1 MLSIFAQ
8 LYLQDHVSNSRQF
21 CIWCGYCLDKK
32 RGDVVSLYLSF
43 LSLPVSSCFSLFP
56 AAHHQLIR
64 CVVFCFALVV
74 PHFMSAQLFVFRL
87 AKHPQLVAS
96 GCESQIPSAFVST
109 SGGKPPGKE
118 EMLSI
123 FFWATGITTCPQNC
137 PVSLGCSGFHADG
150 LDKVTNICSKHP
162 RCTGRSMI

>member
-21 CIWCGYCLDKK
+21 CIWCGYCLGKK
-32 RGDVVSLYLSF
+32 RGDVVSLSLSF

-74 PHFMSAQLFVFRL
+74 PHFMSAKLFVFRL

-96 GCESQIPSAFVST
+96 SCEYQIPLAF
-109 SGGKPPGKE
+109 GKPPGKE
-118 EMLSI
+118 ETLSI
-123 FFWATGITTCPQNC
+123 F
-137 PVSLGCSGFHADG
+137 LGNRNHNLSAKLPCESW
-150 LDKVTNICSKHP
+150 LQRLSCRRT
-162 RCTGRSMI
+162 